1 VLPGEAVVGAER
13 LDQRG
18 VEQQGVEIEDR
29 DGDQPRASTS
39 SAAAHGAMARLRER
53 WPTLPVTVT

>member
-1 VLPGEAVVGAER
+1 MAAATSTV
-13 LDQRG
+13 
-18 VEQQGVEIEDR
+18 
-29 DGDQPRASTS
+29 ASTS